1 MRSRRIGKIDVHA
14 RVSGNDTISTGF
26 VFYSYAKNSNA
37 LEFHFKDQQ
46 GRPVDLLGTKV
57 RLLLIVK
64 DNGEDKEF
72 KTLDEEIVTESSLN
86 GIVRYIIPDRL
97 MGYQGI
103 VDGWI
108 YLDFPDGSKTDEVHF
123 KFTIE
128 RSKVDN
134 AFSDAGD
141 FYIKDFEEIKNQV
154 NESASEALAMIDS
167 AKAEIEDKLNNLE
180 ELKGPKGD
188 TGPMGPQ
195 GVQGPKG
202 DIGPIGPVGPKGEKG
217 EVGSVGPKGDKG
229 DTGLTGPAGPQG
241 IQGIKGDTGSVGPVG
256 PKGDTGLT
264 GPTGPKGD
272 QGIQGIQ
279 GPKGDKGEK
288 GDTGPMG
295 PQGTPAVTAE
305 VSGFFSLYINDTG
318 DLIVTYADEILE
330 PALSINEEGELIY
343 TI

>member
-1 MRSRRIGKIDVHA
+1 MTLRRIGKIDVQA
-14 RVSGNDTISTGF
+14 RVGGNDIVSTGF

-57 RLLLIVK
+57 RLLFIVRE
-64 DNGEDKEF
+64 NGEDKEF

-123 KFTIE
+123 KFTIA
-128 RSKVDN
+128 RSKIDD
-134 AFSDAGD
+134 AFLDAGD

-154 NESASEALAMIDS
+154 NQSATEAMALIDS
-167 AKAEIEDKLNNLE
+167 TKSEIEDKLNNLE
-180 ELKGPKGD
+180 ELRGPKGD

-202 DIGPIGPVGPKGEKG
+202 E
-217 EVGSVGPKGDKG
+217 KG
-229 DTGLTGPAGPQG
+229 DTGPIGPAGPQG
-241 IQGIKGDTGSVGPVG
+241 IQGIKGDTGSVGPIG

-279 GPKGDKGEK
+279 GPKGDKG
-288 GDTGPMG
+288 DTGPMG
-295 PQGTPAVTAE
+295 PQGTAAVTAE
-305 VSGFFSLYINDTG
+305 ISGFFSLYISDTG
-318 DLIVTYADEILE
+318 NLMVTYADEVLE

>member
-1 MRSRRIGKIDVHA
+1 MTLRRIGKIDIHA
-14 RVSGNDTISTGF
+14 RVSGNETISTGF

-46 GRPVDLLGTKV
+46 GKTVDLLGTTV
-57 RLLLIVK
+57 RLLLIIK
-64 DNGEDKEF
+64 ENGTEKEF

-86 GIVRYIIPDRL
+86 GVVRYLIPDRL
-97 MGYQGI
+97 LGYQGT

-128 RSKVDN
+128 RSKIDD
-134 AFSDAGD
+134 AFTDAGD

-154 NESASEALAMIDS
+154 NASAQETLTLINS
-167 AKAEIEDKLNNLE
+167 AKAEIEDKLNHLE
-180 ELKGPKGD
+180 ELRGPKGDTGEVGPQGIQGPKGD
-188 TGPMGPQ
+188 TGPIGPQ
-195 GVQGPKG
+195 GPQG
-202 DIGPIGPVGPKGEKG
+202 IQGPKGEKG
-217 EVGSVGPKGDKG
+217 DIG
-229 DTGLTGPAGPQG
+229 DT
-241 IQGIKGDTGSVGPVG
+241 GPVG
-256 PKGDTGLT
+256 PKGDTGST
-264 GPTGPKGD
+264 GPKGPKGD

-288 GDTGPMG
+288 GDTGPTG

-305 VSGFFSLYINDTG
+305 VSGFFSLYISDTG
-318 DLIVTYADEILE
+318 DLMVTYADEILE